1 MRSEMRGPDLVPPV
15 EGGRVVD
22 AEDVD
27 LLGLEADF
35 LELLEDPVERNRSV
49 RAGEDVLVH
58 L

>member
-1 MRSEMRGPDLVPPV
+1 MRGPDLVPPV

-35 LELLEDPVERNRSV
+35 LELLEDPVERDRSV